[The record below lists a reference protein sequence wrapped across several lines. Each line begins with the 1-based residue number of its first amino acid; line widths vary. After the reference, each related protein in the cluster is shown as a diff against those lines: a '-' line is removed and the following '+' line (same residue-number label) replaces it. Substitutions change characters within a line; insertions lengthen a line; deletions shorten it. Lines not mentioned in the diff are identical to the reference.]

1 MQTKRLWKWTKRLG
15 LTAVVLVTL
24 GFLVLAFENYRGRR
38 AWDRYR
44 AETEARGERVDL
56 KAFLPAEVP
65 DAQNFAA
72 TPLLAPM
79 FSGRY
84 DPATGHIAYTDSNRV
99 HAIQSLFNWT
109 RHLRISDRG
118 WREAKAVDLVSWQEM
133 LRSHTADADLQAL
146 QSREKGTPAADVR
159 FLLRQHAVE
168 LEELRGAARRP
179 YSQMPAGSYDDQLA
193 TLMTYFGVFK
203 GFARAFQVGALA
215 ALAEGDTDAAA
226 DDVMTIVDLSATLK
240 QTPLLI
246 SGLVRM
252 SALAT
257 VHQPL
262 WEGLA
267 RRQWTDDQLARFEAS
282 LSQVNLVAEMAF
294 WLRGERAFS
303 LSFLA
308 VPAKGQ
314 AVAGVDPG
322 MSQLMGR
329 MPGGWRYQNQ
339 VAIARM
345 FDDYVFPV
353 LHPESATVDVA
364 RLFELEEAGD
374 QARATRHPYRIL
386 AMMLLPAIQKTPLKS
401 AQSQA
406 DIHLAR
412 VACALERYSL
422 AENEY
427 PERLEELVPRFLPEV
442 PIDPVNGQPLHY
454 RRSED
459 GRYVLYSIGSDL
471 DDDAGRVAP
480 AKRPSQAEE
489 PDGDW
494 VWRY

>member
-1 MQTKRLWKWTKRLG
+1 MQTKRWLKWLKRLG
-15 LTAVVLVTL
+15 LAIVVLVTL
-24 GFLVLAFENYRGRR
+24 GFLALAFENYRGRR
-38 AWDRYR
+38 AWDQYR
-44 AETEARGERVDL
+44 AEAEARGEHLDL

-65 DAQNFAA
+65 DDQNFAA
-72 TPLLAPM
+72 TPLLAPL
-79 FSGRY
+79 FEGRW
-84 DPATGHIAYTDSNRV
+84 DPATGHIAYADSNRV
-99 HAIQSLFNWT
+99 HAVQSLFNWT
-109 RHLRISDRG
+109 RHLGSSGTG
-118 WREAKAVDLVSWQEM
+118 WREAKPVDLAAWQEA
-133 LRSHTADADLQAL
+133 LRNNPADADLQVL
-146 QSREKGTPAADVR
+146 KSREKGTPAADVR
-159 FLLRQHAVE
+159 FMLRQRAGE
-168 LEELRGAARRP
+168 LEELRNAARRQ

-203 GFARAFQVGALA
+203 GFARAFQAGALA
-215 ALAEGDTDAAA
+215 ALAEGDAEAAA
-226 DDVMTIVDLSATLK
+226 DDVVAIIDLSSTLK

-282 LSQVNLVAEMAF
+282 LNQLNLVAEMAF

-303 LSFLA
+303 LSFFA
-308 VPAKGQ
+308 VPAKRQ

-322 MSQLMGR
+322 PSDIMGR
-329 MPGGWRYQNQ
+329 MPVGWRYQNQ
-339 VAIARM
+339 VEIARM
-345 FDDYVFPV
+345 FDDYLLPV
-353 LHPESATVDVA
+353 LNPESASVDLA
-364 RLFELEEAGD
+364 RGFELEKESE
-374 QARATRHPYRIL
+374 QARPTRHPYRFL
-386 AMMLLPAIQKTPLKS
+386 AMMLLPAMQKVPLKS

-406 DIHLAR
+406 DIHLTR
-412 VACALERYSL
+412 VACALERYYL

-427 PERLEELVPRFLPEV
+427 PERLEELAPRFLPAV
-442 PIDPVNGQPLHY
+442 PVDPVNGQPLRY

-459 GRYVLYSIGSDL
+459 GRFVLYSIGSDL
-471 DDDAGRVAP
+471 DDDEGRVA
-480 AKRPSQAEE
+480 AARRPSQGEE